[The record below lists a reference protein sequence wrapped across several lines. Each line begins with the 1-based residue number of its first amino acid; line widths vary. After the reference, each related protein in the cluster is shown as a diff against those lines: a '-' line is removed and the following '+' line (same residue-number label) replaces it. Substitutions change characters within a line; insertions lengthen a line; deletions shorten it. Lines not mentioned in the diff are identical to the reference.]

1 LLIERA
7 KERIMHTDSTVT
19 GFNIGINDGI
29 GAGQTIMHCHVHVI
43 PRRKGDVTDPR
54 GGIRYIILRRRLRL
68 GEWCGPVRITSPH
81 VVGFYCRSFKGYVI
95 FAIWQL
101 SQRVFRVCNK

>member
-1 LLIERA
+1 LLIEQA

-29 GAGQTIMHCHVHVI
+29 GAGQTIMYCHVHVI

-54 GGIRYIILRRRLRL
+54 SGIRYHSLQKTQTR
-68 GEWCGPVRITSPH
+68 GMVRAHEDYIPACS
-81 VVGFYCRSFKGYVI
+81 
-95 FAIWQL
+95 
-101 SQRVFRVCNK
+101 RVLLPER